1 MIDTVAENAARICG
15 ATDATIR
22 LLEGDSLRLV
32 ARFGSIPL
40 GAPDVIP
47 CSREYPSGRSVIE
60 CRTIHI
66 EDILPLL
73 ETEFPPI
80 GTDQRTVLATP
91 LMREGLPIGVILI
104 RRVEAQPFTDK
115 QIKMLETFA
124 DQAVIAIENAR
135 LFTELGA
142 RNRDLTT
149 ALDQQTATSEIL
161 RVISSSTSDVQPVFD
176 AIARTSMQLCEG
188 AFSIV
193 LRYDGDLM
201 HLGAAAHVTTEGAQ
215 LLRRDL
221 PHLPGRDS
229 ISGRAILE
237 GTVVQVTD
245 AQADPSYSS
254 VYQRAHQARSGLAV
268 PMLRDGR
275 PVGAIAVGRHEVRP
289 FTDQQA
295 ALLKT
300 FADQA
305 VIAIENVRLFTELQT
320 SNRELTTALDKQTAT
335 SDILRVISRSQTDVQ
350 PVFDAIVTSAVRLL
364 RAHRGGIFRI
374 AGDQLELAALT
385 SSDDAADAALRAAF
399 PRSLHSEGPI
409 FWAIRDRG
417 PINIADAQTDPRVPE
432 AVRASARA
440 RGYRSLVGVPL
451 LRQDEAIGAISVSR
465 RESGGFTDDESAL
478 LQSFADQAVI
488 AIENV
493 RLFKELEAR
502 NRDLTATSEIL
513 RVISRSP
520 TDVQPVFDA
529 IVESAA
535 RLCNGVFSSLH
546 TFDGELMHLVA
557 GHNWT

>member
-1 MIDTVAENAARICG
+1 MQCPRCQHENRPTASFCEHCANPFSGPDLTTGSHAHLNTEVERLRRSLGEALEQQTATARILRVISSSPTNLQPVIDTVAENAARICG

-176 AIARTSMQLCEG
+176 AI
-188 AFSIV
+188 
-193 LRYDGDLM
+193 
-201 HLGAAAHVTTEGAQ
+201 
-215 LLRRDL
+215 
-221 PHLPGRDS
+221 
-229 ISGRAILE
+229 
-237 GTVVQVTD
+237 
-245 AQADPSYSS
+245 
-254 VYQRAHQARSGLAV
+254 
-268 PMLRDGR
+268 
-275 PVGAIAVGRHEVRP
+275 
-289 FTDQQA
+289 
-295 ALLKT
+295 
-300 FADQA
+300 
-305 VIAIENVRLFTELQT
+305 
-320 SNRELTTALDKQTAT
+320 
-335 SDILRVISRSQTDVQ
+335 
-350 PVFDAIVTSAVRLL
+350 VTSAVRLL
-364 RAHRGGIFRI
+364 RAYGGGIYRI

-385 SSDDAADAALRAAF
+385 SRDDAADAALRAAF
-399 PRSLHSEGPI
+399 PRSLRSEGRI
-409 FWAIRDRG
+409 LWAIRDRA
-417 PINIADAQTDPRVPE
+417 PISIAGAQADARVPE
-432 AVRASARA
+432 AVR
-440 RGYRSLVGVPL
+440 
-451 LRQDEAIGAISVSR
+451 
-465 RESGGFTDDESAL
+465 T
-478 LQSFADQAVI
+478 
-488 AIENV
+488 
-493 RLFKELEAR
+493 
-502 NRDLTATSEIL
+502 
-513 RVISRSP
+513 
-520 TDVQPVFDA
+520 
-529 IVESAA
+529 
-535 RLCNGVFSSLH
+535 
-546 TFDGELMHLVA
+546 
-557 GHNWT
+557 